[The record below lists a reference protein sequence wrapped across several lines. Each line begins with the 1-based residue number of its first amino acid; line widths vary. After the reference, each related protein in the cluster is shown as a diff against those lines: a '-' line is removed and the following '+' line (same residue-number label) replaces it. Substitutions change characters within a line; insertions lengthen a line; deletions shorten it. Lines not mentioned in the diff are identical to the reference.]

1 LFLAKQLC
9 LVISIQELLDCAP
22 VQLCVVRFR
31 WHWSWANFR
40 LKSTFIVILSLV
52 VFRFQKLILSIF
64 VPSLCSF
71 HNVESLLLISTE
83 SR

>member
-1 LFLAKQLC
+1 
-9 LVISIQELLDCAP
+9 
-22 VQLCVVRFR
+22 
-31 WHWSWANFR
+31 
-40 LKSTFIVILSLV
+40 
-52 VFRFQKLILSIF
+52 LSIF